1 MSAFRV
7 TTLRGTHTLL
17 GIFALAGIAA
27 AASADEASASS
38 LTWIRKPGAESCIGQ
53 AELRKRVE
61 ARLSRKLVREKD
73 ARLQIR
79 GEIAAKERGW
89 VARIEARD
97 VDSGGGTRTLTEEG
111 TDCRKI
117 DAALVLAV
125 TLMIDPDAPLAPEPP
140 PTPSPEPETGPEQE
154 AALTPGPPP
163 ERKATTPP
171 AQPPPARAP
180 TRQPRPGQPT
190 TTPWRFG
197 PSVSGVGAV
206 GVLPGVALGGAAGAT
221 VIAPSWWSIQ
231 ARGALWA
238 KTDSEPTRARLGLS
252 QFSLRLCVLPA
263 SDEHW
268 MLSACGGAG
277 LGLITAQGRALDNPQ
292 SDSGSFPFAL
302 ASLGVSRHLFDGL
315 WLSGATTLAA
325 PIARTRVSFRRESGA
340 SETIYRAP
348 AANLTAALGLTFYFS
363 S

>member
-1 MSAFRV
+1 M
-7 TTLRGTHTLL
+7 RGTHTLL
-17 GIFALAGIAA
+17 GILALTGIAFA
-27 AASADEASASS
+27 AAADEASASS
-38 LTWIRKPGAESCIGQ
+38 LSWTRKPGAEGCIGQ

-61 ARLSRKLVREKD
+61 ARLSRKLVGESD

-79 GEIAAKERGW
+79 GEIAANKRGW
-89 VARIEARD
+89 VARIKARD
-97 VDSGGGTRTLTEEG
+97 VDSGSGTRTLTEDG
-111 TDCRKI
+111 ADCRKF

-125 TLMIDPDAPLAPEPP
+125 TLMIDPDAPLVPEPP
-140 PTPSPEPETGPEQE
+140 PTPGPEPGTDPESK
-154 AALTPGPPP
+154 ATPTPAPPP
-163 ERKATTPP
+163 PQRNATTTP
-171 AQPPPARAP
+171 AQPSPPRPP
-180 TRQPRPGQPT
+180 TPQPRPAPPRTG
-190 TTPWRFG
+190 PWRFG

-221 VIAPSWWSIQ
+221 LIAPSWWSIE

-252 QFSLRLCVLPA
+252 QFSLRLCALPA
-263 SDEHW
+263 SNDHW

-277 LGLITAQGRALDNPQ
+277 LGLISAQGRALDNPQ

-302 ASLGVSRHLFDGL
+302 ASLGLSRNLFGGL
-315 WLSGATTLAA
+315 WLSGGTTLAA
-325 PIARTRVSFRRESGA
+325 PIARVRVSFRRESGE